1 MTEASSPLSKVLFR
15 IPEEDGSSRL
25 ETLWAG
31 AVGDDEYVLDNSPF
45 YAYSVSWKDIVYA
58 PRAEE
63 EGLPTFVRVVK
74 KSGHR
79 TVRVIFDPPVQDG
92 NESDT
97 LLQGLLKLGCTYE
110 GANRGYMAIDLPP
123 DVPLES
129 VRQYLIEQGA
139 QWEHA
144 DPSYAELYPNE
155 A

>member
-1 MTEASSPLSKVLFR
+1 M
-15 IPEEDGSSRL
+15 
-25 ETLWAG
+25 
-31 AVGDDEYVLDNSPF
+31 
-45 YAYSVSWKDIVYA
+45 YA

-123 DVPLES
+123 DVPLEN
-129 VRQYLIEQGA
+129 VRQFLIEQGA